1 MDGTNVNTA
10 YTKKSVEELAKVIEE
25 SSRGIIKAYEE
36 IIEAVRQYHEKEN
49 KDNPYAIMIEA
60 SKKFQEELNAELG
73 SYKDVQEKRLEI
85 DRWYNA
91 EYKKLQDNKQNLS
104 NTAQGKAFA
113 DLEQLYQDRKNQATI
128 ETWQNHGEEIGQI
141 LSRSYDKILTEYQNF
156 GDTMKGIS
164 TDIANYLIEESI
176 RAVVQQIF
184 ATQKMQGFVGAMKGF
199 SGGGGIFSNVLQGL
213 GKGLGLF
220 HTGGVVPVGANMEI
234 PGTREQLA
242 LLKGGERIL
251 SPGENAS
258 YNSNQQT
265 SPVIINNYNIKAW
278 DSKDVRQY
286 LLDNKQLL
294 NQITYEGIKNNN
306 NHLRSIVQ
314 NA

>member
-1 MDGTNVNTA
+1 MGTNNVVDET
-10 YTKKSVEELAKVIEE
+10 TKSIEELAKKISKVFEE
-25 SSRGIIKAYEE
+25 MVNA
-36 IIEAVRQYHEKEN
+36 ARQYHEKEN

-113 DLEQLYQDRKNQATI
+113 DLEQLYQDRKKQATI

-164 TDIANYLIEESI
+164 TDISNYLIEESI

-184 ATQKMQGFVGAMKGF
+184 ATQK
-199 SGGGGIFSNVLQGL
+199 NVL
-213 GKGLGLF
+213 
-220 HTGGVVPVGANMEI
+220 E
-234 PGTREQLA
+234 RE
-242 LLKGGERIL
+242 R
-251 SPGENAS
+251 
-258 YNSNQQT
+258 
-265 SPVIINNYNIKAW
+265 
-278 DSKDVRQY
+278 
-286 LLDNKQLL
+286 
-294 NQITYEGIKNNN
+294 KNN
-306 NHLRSIVQ
+306 RS
-314 NA
+314 AF

>member
-1 MDGTNVNTA
+1 MVDDNKNEKLVLSSDVVKGLE
-10 YTKKSVEELAKVIEE
+10 YIENLYN
-25 SSRGIIKAYEE
+25 RLIDAARK
-36 IIEAVRQYHEKEN
+36 YHEQEK

-104 NTAQGKAFA
+104 NAEQGKAFA
-113 DLEQLYQDRKNQATI
+113 DLEQLYQDRKVQATT
-128 ETWQNHGEEIGQI
+128 EAWQNHGEEIGQI
-141 LSRSYDKILTEYQNF
+141 LSKSYESILTEYQNF
-156 GDTMKGIS
+156 GDTMKGIA
-164 TDIANYLIEESI
+164 TDIANYLIQESI
-176 RAVVQQIF
+176 RAMMQQIF
-184 ATQKMQGFVGAMKGF
+184 ATQKMQGFVGALSNF
-199 SGGGGIFSNVLQGL
+199 SGGGNVWGTVVQGI

-220 HTGGVVPVGANMEI
+220 HSGGVVPVGANAEL

-251 SPGENAS
+251 SPGENAN
-258 YNSNQQT
+258 YNNAQQPT
-265 SPVIINNYNIKAW
+265 SPVIVNNYNIKAW
-278 DSKDVRQY
+278 DSKDVSSY
-286 LLDNKQLL
+286 LMENKQLL